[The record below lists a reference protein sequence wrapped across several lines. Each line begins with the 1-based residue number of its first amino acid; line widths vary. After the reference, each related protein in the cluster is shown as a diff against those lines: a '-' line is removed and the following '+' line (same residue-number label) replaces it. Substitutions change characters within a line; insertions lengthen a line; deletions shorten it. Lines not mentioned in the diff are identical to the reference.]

1 MRIKS
6 TATATVFA
14 LATATAPTLVQG
26 LDLSFLGQAPLRY
39 FNDADLKL
47 MSDAADQALET
58 TKDGEPVDW
67 SNEQTGSSGTIT
79 PVRSFSWR
87 GDDCRRLNVVNRSAE
102 AAGGRSEA
110 EYDFCNVEGT
120 WKILDIGT

>member
-14 LATATAPTLVQG
+14 LATAAAPALVQG
-26 LDLSFLGQAPLRY
+26 LDLSFLGPAPLRY

-58 TKDGEPVDW
+58 AKDEEPVDW
-67 SNEQTGSSGTIT
+67 RNEQTGNSGTIT
-79 PVRSFSWR
+79 PVRSFNWQEN
-87 GDDCRRLNVVNRSAE
+87 DCRRLEVVNLSAG
-102 AAGGRSEA
+102 AAGGRSDA
-110 EYDFCNVEGT
+110 EYDFCKVEGA
-120 WKILDIGT
+120 WKILDIRP